1 MCPLSAPTERQRF
14 CEALEA
20 AGFRT
25 APAFDARED
34 PSLDEIG
41 RVFFLAEKS

>member
-1 MCPLSAPTERQRF
+1 MLLSQRAYSEAEV

-25 APAFDARED
+25 AQAFDARED
-34 PSLDEIG
+34 LSLDEIG